1 MTNEPLLIS
10 SGDKPFHVFTNPSV
24 PELLQIGHLVRF
36 TADNKTKK
44 VYIWD
49 YYDGFHAHVSV
60 GMKFSEN
67 FDSLDF
73 LKGHAEK
80 KDNGT
85 YEMVGSDFLN
95 SFVGKMTGK
104 EKVFLNNLLNQEW
117 DWVDDFI
124 KVTGWMNS
132 YRDRLGI

>member
-1 MTNEPLLIS
+1 MASEPILIS
-10 SGDKPFHVFTNPSV
+10 SGDKPFHVFTNPSFSKLSEI
-24 PELLQIGHLVRF
+24 PLIRF
-36 TADNKTKK
+36 TADNRNKL
-44 VYIWD
+44 VYVWN

-104 EKVFLNNLLNQEW
+104 EKVFLNNLLNQDW
-117 DWVDDFI
+117 GWVDDYI
-124 KVTGWMNS
+124 EVTRWIDLFRNRYG
-132 YRDRLGI
+132 L

>member
-1 MTNEPLLIS
+1 MTSEPILVTANGKS
-10 SGDKPFHVFTNPSV
+10 FRVYTNPSL
-24 PELLQIGHLVRF
+24 PELSEIGSLVRF
-36 TADNKTKK
+36 TANNKDKNLY
-44 VYIWD
+44 VWNFNSGRHGD
-49 YYDGFHAHVSV
+49 VSIAL
-60 GMKFSEN
+60 KLDDS

-104 EKVFLNNLLNQEW
+104 EKVFLNNLLNQ
-117 DWVDDFI
+117 DWGRVDDYI
-124 KVTGWMNS
+124 TISKWMSS
-132 YRDRLGI
+132 YRERLGL